1 MNEMTMESAIFTACP
16 AKLGLYAIVPNA
28 EWVKRVLEYGVDTV
42 QLRVKSEDTD
52 YLAQEV
58 ATAVHAVQQ
67 IKPEIPLLINDHW
80 QLALDYG
87 AYGVHLG
94 QEDLERVD
102 LEKIRAAGL
111 RLGISTHSV
120 AEMHRAHQLRPSYI
134 AMGAV
139 YPTTA
144 KKIPTAPLGLER
156 LKEFAYL
163 MSDYP
168 LVAIGGININNAADV
183 LKCGVGS
190 IAVMSAIIDALDP
203 AQAVLDLKAVVM
215 ETVSA
220 DG

>member
-1 MNEMTMESAIFTACP
+1 MNAMRMESSVFPACP
-16 AKLGLYAIVPNA
+16 ARLGLYAVVPSA
-28 EWVKRVLEYGVDTV
+28 EWVKRVLEYGVDTI
-42 QLRVKSEDTD
+42 QLRVKSEDTN
-52 YLAQEV
+52 YLAQEIEM
-58 ATAVHAVQQ
+58 AVHAVQQ
-67 IKPEIPLLINDHW
+67 MKPALPLFINDHW

-94 QEDLERVD
+94 QEDLDHVD
-102 LEKIRAAGL
+102 LEKLRMAGL
-111 RLGISTHSV
+111 RLGISTHNV

-144 KKIPTAPLGLER
+144 KQMPTVPLGLER

-190 IAVMSAIIDALDP
+190 IAVMSAITEALDP
-203 AQAVLDLKAVVM
+203 AQAVLDLKAVMM
-215 ETVSA
+215 EVAAA
-220 DG
+220 D

>member
-1 MNEMTMESAIFTACP
+1 MNEMRMGSAIFPACP

-42 QLRVKSEDTD
+42 QLRIKSEDTNH
-52 YLAQEV
+52 LAQEV
-58 ATAVHAVQQ
+58 ASAVQAVQQ
-67 IKPEIPLLINDHW
+67 IKPELPLFINDHW
-80 QLALDYG
+80 QLAIDYG

-94 QEDLERVD
+94 QEDLDNVD
-102 LEKIRAAGL
+102 LEKLRMAGL
-111 RLGISTHSV
+111 RLGISTHNV

-144 KKIPTAPLGLER
+144 KKMPTAPLGLER
-156 LKEFAYL
+156 LKEYAYL

-168 LVAIGGININNAADV
+168 LVAIGGIHINNASEV

-190 IAVMSAIIDALDP
+190 IAVMGAIIDALDP
-203 AQAVLDLKAVVM
+203 AQAVVDLKAVVM
-215 ETVSA
+215 GA
-220 DG
+220 DAVD